1 MAVIVMDVG
10 DHDGLHARTVLD
22 WLGVHPRV
30 ENQKLTILFEL
41 EAGVAKLCDLHNF
54 ILPRFV
60 AARA

>member
-1 MAVIVMDVG
+1 
-10 DHDGLHARTVLD
+10 
-22 WLGVHPRV
+22 
-30 ENQKLTILFEL
+30 LTILFEL